1 MSNEESENIKLDF
14 ENTKENEI
22 CLKPNQIIKME
33 QEHLINN
40 ITKNKDKSVYDKAI
54 LQLKYD
60 RLELKN
66 NIIQI
71 SVIVVSTLITFIE
84 TIKASYKLMNM

>member
-22 CLKPNQIIKME
+22 CLKPNEIIKKE
-33 QEHLINN
+33 QDYLIKS

-54 LQLKYD
+54 LQLK
-60 RLELKN
+60 
-66 NIIQI
+66 
-71 SVIVVSTLITFIE
+71 
-84 TIKASYKLMNM
+84 